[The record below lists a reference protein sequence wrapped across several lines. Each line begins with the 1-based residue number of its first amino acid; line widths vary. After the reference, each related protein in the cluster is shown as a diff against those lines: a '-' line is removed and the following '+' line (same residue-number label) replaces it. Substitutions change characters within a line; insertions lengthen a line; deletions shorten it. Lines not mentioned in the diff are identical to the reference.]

1 MLTLIT
7 GVPGSGKT
15 AGAVD
20 LLLREY
26 VDRPLYVDGLNGLQ
40 LEHVPVD
47 VLQWPAEVP
56 DGAVVVV
63 DEVQRKWR
71 PRGPGGKV
79 PDSVAALETHRHR
92 GLDFILI
99 TQNPRLLD
107 TNVRALIGR
116 HVHIRDTG
124 WMGRWWYEWPECNEG
139 LAWAKCQ
146 NKRRYKLP
154 RRVFDLYKSA
164 SLHTKPVRKIPVLL
178 YVLAAVILALVFVG
192 WYIWRNTTK
201 PEAPALTPAAQT
213 APSVLPGQ
221 SVPGLGEAATKIG
234 PPDERVDFIP
244 RLSGRPWTAPAYDEV
259 RQVVHMPSIAG
270 ALCIR
275 GQCSCF
281 SQTGTKL
288 PEVSDSECREWMES
302 RPFNPYVLPPVPVPA
317 PSKAAAPAS
326 GEQAPAPAARADV
339 VVEPFMGGS
348 SNPRGDRPRAPLYLP
363 AGTMTKL

>member
-26 VDRPLYVDGLNGLQ
+26 ADRPLYVDGLNGLE
-40 LEHVPVD
+40 LEHVAVD
-47 VLQWPAEVP
+47 VLDWPKEVP

-79 PDSVAALETHRHR
+79 PESVAALETHRHR

-107 TNVRALIGR
+107 SNVRSLVGR

-124 WMGRWWYEWPECNEG
+124 WMGRWWYEWPECNEA

-164 SLHTKPVRKIPVLL
+164 SLHTKPVRKVPLMLYILGAVL
-178 YVLAAVILALVFVG
+178 VALIVVG
-192 WYIWRNTTK
+192 SLLWRKTTK
-201 PEAPALTPAAQT
+201 AEAPALAPAPAATTPAVLAKGEGGQT
-213 APSVLPGQ
+213 KAPDPIV
-221 SVPGLGEAATKIG
+221 TG

-244 RLSGRPWTAPAYDEV
+244 RLSGRPWTAPAYDEL
-259 RQVVHMPSIAG
+259 RRVVQMPSIAG
-270 ALCIR
+270 ALCMR
-275 GQCSCF
+275 GQCTCF
-281 SQTGTKL
+281 AQDGARL
-288 PEVSDSECREWMES
+288 PEVGHDACAAWMQSRPFDPYRAPPPAARSAPSRPAPPEPSAAPSVSTYGGVVNPLAES
-302 RPFNPYVLPPVPVPA
+302 RPA
-317 PSKAAAPAS
+317 
-326 GEQAPAPAARADV
+326 G
-339 VVEPFMGGS
+339 
-348 SNPRGDRPRAPLYLP
+348 PLYLP
-363 AGTMTKL
+363 AMSAPAL